1 MAYATIN
8 KPTEHF
14 NTKLY
19 AGTNSPQS
27 ITGVGFQPDW
37 TWIKVRNIAD
47 NHYIY
52 DSVRGATKFLNS
64 DLTNAEGTLA
74 NGLTSFNSDGF
85 SLGDSGSTNN
95 SSNTF
100 VAWNWKAGGTASS
113 NTDGTI
119 TTQVSANTT
128 SGVSIATYTGNG
140 SNGATVGHGL
150 GATPDVV
157 ILRRRNGTEA
167 WPVWTSSL
175 AGNTSYL
182 RLNAGDAVN
191 TATDLF
197 NSTTP
202 NSSVVTL
209 GTGGFSNTNTW
220 TYVMYCF
227 KSIAGFSKFG
237 SYTGNGSTDGP
248 FIYTGFKPAWLLVKK
263 TDSATS
269 WKLLDNKRDTSN
281 DGTGANLNADSSD
294 AEDNNSAYAVDFL
307 SNGFKIRNTNGNF
320 NNSGANHIYMAFA
333 EAPIVGTNNIPAT
346 AR

>member
-8 KPTEHF
+8 KPSDHF

-19 AGTNSPQS
+19 SGTNSPQS
-27 ITGVGFQPDW
+27 LTGVGFQPDW

-47 NHYIY
+47 NHYLY

-64 DLTNAEGTLA
+64 DLTAVEGTLA
-74 NGLTSFNSDGF
+74 NGLTSFDSDGF

-100 VAWNWKAGGTASS
+100 VSWNWLAGGAASS

-128 SGVSIATYTGNG
+128 NGFSIATYTGNG

-150 GATPDVV
+150 GASPDVV

-182 RLNAGDAVN
+182 RLNDTVAAA

-202 NSSVVTL
+202 GSSVVTL

-220 TYVMYCF
+220 TYVMYCM
-227 KSIAGFSKFG
+227 KEVKGYSKFG
-237 SYTGNGSTDGP
+237 SYTGNGNADGP
-248 FIYTGFKPAWLLVKK
+248 FIYTGFKPSFVMVKK
-263 TDSATS
+263 YS
-269 WKLLDNKRDTSN
+269 
-281 DGTGANLNADSSD
+281 GTGHWMMMDNARNTFNEIGERLKANATDAGAD
-294 AEDNNSAYAVDFL
+294 NSYQDHL
-307 SNGFKIRNTNGNF
+307 SNGFKIRTNADSWNG
-320 NNSGANHIYMAFA
+320 SGANYIYMAFA
-333 EAPIVGTNNIPAT
+333 EAPLVGTNNIPAT